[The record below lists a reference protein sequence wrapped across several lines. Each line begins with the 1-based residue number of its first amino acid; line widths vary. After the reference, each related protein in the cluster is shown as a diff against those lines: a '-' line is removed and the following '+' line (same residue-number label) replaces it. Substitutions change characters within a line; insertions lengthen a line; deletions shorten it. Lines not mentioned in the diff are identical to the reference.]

1 MKLGLREL
9 VFIAAMLG
17 ILGASY
23 FVGFNRQNLK
33 RQAKIEQR
41 DAKLRGLSELDQTS
55 VAGKDMDKKVGELQ
69 KAITYFESR
78 LPQAKE
84 MDKVLKEIW
93 QLAEQNGLR
102 TQTIKTPKSQ
112 RMNGYSEQTVELNL
126 SGEFKPGFYEF
137 MLKLEQLPRLTRVT
151 KMNLTKIQEKDG
163 EMQASLTMSI
173 FFEPDTEGP
182 VASSR

>member
-9 VFIAAMLG
+9 VFIGVMLG

-23 FVGFNRQNLK
+23 FVGFHKQDVK
-33 RQAKIEQR
+33 RQAKLDRR
-41 DAKLRGLSELDQTS
+41 DNMLRALGDLDQATAS
-55 VAGKDMDKKVGELQ
+55 VKDVDRKIVDLQ
-69 KAITYFESR
+69 KAVTYFETR

-112 RMNGYSEQTVELNL
+112 KMNGYSEQTVELNL

-173 FFEPDTEGP
+173 FFEPETEAA
-182 VASSR
+182 VASTK

>member
-9 VFIAAMLG
+9 IFVVVMLG
-17 ILGASY
+17 LLAASY
-23 FVGFNRQNLK
+23 FVGFHKQDLK

-41 DAKLRGLSELDQTS
+41 DAKLRALGDLDQAS
-55 VAGKDMDKKVGELQ
+55 GSQDVDRKIADLQ
-69 KAITYFESR
+69 KAIGYFESR
-78 LPQAKE
+78 LPKAKE
-84 MDKVLKEIW
+84 MDKVLKEVW

-126 SGEFKPGFYEF
+126 SGEFKPGFYGF

-173 FFEPDTEGP
+173 FFEPETEA
-182 VASSR
+182 VATTK